1 MKMDE
6 NEDDF
11 EVLDLGAF
19 RRNKSRLENILGDI
33 SKQSAAKQV
42 VIGGAAGWFSG
53 YLFIKVGKIAACSLG
68 TTVLLIQIAQHQGYI
83 QINWSKVN
91 KEVTQAKR
99 KVQREANRQFPQ
111 LVDNLRRFAQENM
124 FLAGSFV
131 GGFFIGL
138 AF

>member
-1 MKMDE
+1 MNMDE
-6 NEDDF
+6 IEHDF

-42 VIGGAAGWFSG
+42 VIGGAAGCASG
-53 YLFIKVGKIAACSLG
+53 YLFVKVGKSVAISIGASL
-68 TTVLLIQIAQHQGYI
+68 LLIRIAQHQGYI